1 MFYTIKTASN
11 KPVSIIK
18 LKTLVRARSFI
29 SLYPTRGTELI
40 LNNYL
45 VENYKLTLKNACLLL
60 LANLQFS
67 EGEENEIIFFFKE
80 EKYDKL
86 ARIITY
92 GIDNISGISTQ
103 TEERSLAE
111 AHSSSSIIRS
121 TEARTR
127 IRPGMKPISCNT
139 GP

>member
-1 MFYTIKTASN
+1 MFYSIKTDSK
-11 KPVSIIK
+11 KPISIIK
-18 LKTLVRARSFI
+18 LKTLVRARSII
-29 SLYPTRGTELI
+29 SLYPVLGTELI

-80 EKYDKL
+80 EKYDQL

-92 GIDNISGISTQ
+92 GIDNISGS
-103 TEERSLAE
+103 
-111 AHSSSSIIRS
+111 
-121 TEARTR
+121 R
-127 IRPGMKPISCNT
+127 ILKAALSN
-139 GP
+139 

>member
-1 MFYTIKTASN
+1 MFYVIKTDSK

-18 LKTLVRARSFI
+18 LKTILRARSLI
-29 SLYPTRGTELI
+29 SLYPMRGTEVI

-45 VENYKLTLKNACLLL
+45 VENYKLTLKNACFLL

-67 EGEENEIIFFFKE
+67 AGEENEIIMLFKD

-92 GIDNISGISTQ
+92 GINDISGSQILKTALST
-103 TEERSLAE
+103 
-111 AHSSSSIIRS
+111 
-121 TEARTR
+121 
-127 IRPGMKPISCNT
+127 
-139 GP
+139 